1 MRGREAFAKLVL
13 RARAAC
19 RTNALGAENSPRC
32 SSVQDAGDSPKLL
45 RGRSAALSRKLRDAE
60 RSAEPRGEG
69 TNALGAENSP
79 RYYFCT
85 GCWRLAISKT
95 PPRPLR
101 GAAPGSGGT
110 RKIPRNRAGKRRGAP
125 GARTMYAPAGAPV
138 GGRCGTFRVA
148 GRAQMKIEAP
158 NEDRWGILTIKGVR
172 AGSSR
177 ENRRFCG

>member
-13 RARAAC
+13 RARVAARRDDVRTS
-19 RTNALGAENSPRC
+19 RTNALGAENSARC

-125 GARTMYAPAGAPV
+125 GARTMCAPAGAPV
-138 GGRCGTFRVA
+138 GGRCGSFRVA
-148 GRAQMKIEAP
+148 GRGQM
-158 NEDRWGILTIKGVR
+158 NT
-172 AGSSR
+172 
-177 ENRRFCG
+177 